1 MVTKSAKKA
10 QIRTLI
16 MNAAHAYAKEL
27 AGKVFLYVYGN
38 DYLEISFR
46 KECFARKDAN
56 WNLDLYRYGYLGQGF
71 MKDDMV
77 R

>member
-46 KECFARKDAN
+46 KNAF
-56 WNLDLYRYGYLGQGF
+56 F
-71 MKDDMV
+71 T
-77 R
+77 

>member
-27 AGKVFLYVYGN
+27 AGKVFCMCMGM
-38 DYLEISFR
+38 II
-46 KECFARKDAN
+46 
-56 WNLDLYRYGYLGQGF
+56 
-71 MKDDMV
+71 
-77 R
+77 